1 MFNSARSL
9 VSANLHRKQLFQY
22 QLNTFRCQL
31 GRRIDHNNSVTMSTS
46 SKPPNIL
53 VYSEV
58 EPVRLELIST
68 LQRSL
73 EPDRYTVYPLSAEQ
87 VRGRA
92 WPDSTAALIVHGRL
106 ETSLAGVFA
115 DYFLNGGKLL
125 GVCSDV
131 TRLFDCG
138 EVGGVT
144 RVTKHL
150 RDLRGEDHEVQ
161 VEVIA
166 REDTSRTV
174 SIVAV
179 DELKTCGRAISTQI
193 EFVPFED
200 NKKNLEIL
208 KHVLSSELGIKFKT
222 SHDEEALCYQSAFLI
237 GSEEVKRSFLSKLS
251 IPNELK
257 VGDLT
262 LQFCS
267 KSALI
272 PAASESQLPVLTDQP
287 PEDFS
292 TQLFHDHL
300 QTTKIGRL
308 TLYLPLVTSSMIIV
322 SNATLPHGFVA
333 IPRRQTRGTGRNR
346 NQWLSPDGCAM
357 FSLQLHVPMDSPL
370 GQRLPMVQHLI
381 ALGIVLGIRNQPGYG
396 ELDVRLK
403 WPNDVYANGR
413 SKLGGIIVNSQLE
426 GSRAVVN
433 VGCGV
438 NLSNSA
444 PTTCVND
451 VIKEFNRERGERL
464 EALGYEQLLAQI
476 FNEIERIFDEV
487 QRGKTE
493 VFYDLYRR
501 YWLHEGQSVTVRDK
515 DGLDVTG
522 TVAGIDEYG
531 YLLVKVDGAREPI
544 CVHPNGNSFDM
555 MKGLIIPK
563 YC

>member
-1 MFNSARSL
+1 MAKPCSTVCRQKPSIRQPPPEAA
-9 VSANLHRKQLFQY
+9 VPVPTQHR
-22 QLNTFRCQL
+22 T
-31 GRRIDHNNSVTMSTS
+31 
-46 SKPPNIL
+46 
-53 VYSEV
+53 
-58 EPVRLELIST
+58 
-68 LQRSL
+68 L

-106 ETSLAGVFA
+106 ETSLAEVFA

-125 GVCSDV
+125 GICSDV
-131 TRLFDCG
+131 AGLFDCG

-150 RDLRGEDHEVQ
+150 KDLKGEDHEVQ

-166 REDTSRTV
+166 REDKIRTV

-179 DELKTCGRAISTQI
+179 DEVKTCGRAISTQI

-200 NKKNLEIL
+200 NKKNLEIFER
-208 KHVLSSELGIKFKT
+208 VLSSELGIKFRT
-222 SHDEEALCYQSAFLI
+222 SQNEEALCYQSAFLI
-237 GSEEVKRSFLSKLS
+237 GSEGAKRSFLSGLS

-257 VGDLT
+257 VSDLT

-267 KSALI
+267 KSDLI
-272 PAASESQLPVLTDQP
+272 PEASESQLPVHTDQP

-357 FSLQLHVPMDSPL
+357 FSLQLHVPLDSPL

-381 ALGIVLGIRNQPGYG
+381 ALGIVLGFGTNPGTAS
-396 ELDVRLK
+396 
-403 WPNDVYANGR
+403 W
-413 SKLGGIIVNSQLE
+413 NSQLE

-451 VIKEFNRERGERL
+451 VIAEFNRERGERL
-464 EALGYEQLLAQI
+464 ETLGYEQLLAQI

-493 VFYDLYRR
+493 VLYDLYRR

-522 TVAGIDEYG
+522 TVACIDEYG
-531 YLLVKVDGAREPI
+531 YLLVKVDGAGEPI
-544 CVHPNGNSFDM
+544 CVHPDGNSFDM